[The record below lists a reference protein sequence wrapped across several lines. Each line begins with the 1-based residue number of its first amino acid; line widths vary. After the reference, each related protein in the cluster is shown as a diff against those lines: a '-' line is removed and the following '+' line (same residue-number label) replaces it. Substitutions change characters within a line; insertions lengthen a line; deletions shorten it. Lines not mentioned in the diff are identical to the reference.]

1 MKDRLITL
9 LDMEHLTPSKFA
21 DLIGVQRSSV
31 SHVLSGRN
39 KPSFDFLE
47 KTLRAFPGLEA
58 DWLIM
63 GKGQMYENMGR
74 SSETDLFTPESQAES
89 NSFESEAVQG
99 KLPADVTEN
108 TDKETDSANE
118 IIQESDRKVVQVMVF
133 YDDNTFST
141 YRPSI

>member
-1 MKDRLITL
+1 MKDRLVML

-47 KTLRAFPGLEA
+47 KTLGAFPGLEA

-63 GKGQMYENMGR
+63 GKGHMYEQMGR
-74 SSETDLFTPESQAES
+74 SPDTDLFTPESQAES
-89 NSFESEAVQG
+89 DSFESEVVHNE
-99 KLPADVTEN
+99 LPADVPEN
-108 TDKETDSANE
+108 AYKEDNSTNE
-118 IIQESDRKVVQVMVF
+118 IVLESDRKVVQVMVF

-141 YRPSI
+141 YRPSL